1 MKRTFPAKVIEEEQ
15 RVIMTTAA
23 AQAPAP
29 GKLEFKD
36 DYTPDEAERVI
47 RNSKGL
53 PVGVRPKMVWTWKK
67 ALLWAA
73 IAIVCACGWAIL
85 AVSRGERISA
95 IWFLVVALSSYAIA
109 YRFYA
114 YYIQIKI
121 MRTDDANATPAERV
135 HDGANFERT
144 DRRVLFGQHFAGIS
158 GALLAM
164 YQTTVQAN
172 TFKSAMTYE
181 ILLIVVIGGIGSIS
195 GSCID
200 YIRKSLWAAELLGA
214 DTIVIHSGSAG
225 KMSRAE
231 AMRLSCDTLARVVE
245 AVGDTSIRLGIETM
259 GKVNQLGTLDEVI
272 EQCRVDPHYH
282 PVVDFGHMNARER
295 GGLFPDCDSYRRVF
309 STVAER
315 LGDAYA
321 RHLHC
326 HFSRIAYTDGGEKR
340 HLTFADEQYGPAFE
354 PLMEAIVR
362 EGVCPRIICESD
374 GTMAEDAL
382 TMKRYWQ
389 SLNG

>member
-1 MKRTFPAKVIEEEQ
+1 MLSDKPTFGPGGNGDWFYRDGGKSTV
-15 RVIMTTAA
+15 
-23 AQAPAP
+23 QAPAW
-29 GKLEFKD
+29 LEKIGLD
-36 DYTPDEAERVI
+36 AYEYEA
-47 RNSKGL
+47 G
-53 PVGVRPKMVWTWKK
+53 
-67 ALLWAA
+67 
-73 IAIVCACGWAIL
+73 
-85 AVSRGERISA
+85 RG
-95 IWFLVVALSSYAIA
+95 VVAGEESLRAVGEA
-109 YRFYA
+109 A
-114 YYIQIKI
+114 
-121 MRTDDANATPAERV
+121 AA
-135 HDGANFERT
+135 H
-144 DRRVLFGQHFAGIS
+144 GIRMSLHAPYFISLS
-158 GALLAM
+158 GAVEEKRLA
-164 YQTTVQAN
+164 
-172 TFKSAMTYE
+172 S
-181 ILLIVVIGGIGSIS
+181 
-195 GSCID
+195 ID

-231 AMRLSCDTLARVVE
+231 AMRLSCDTLARVMQ

-340 HLTFADEQYGPAFE
+340 HLTFADTVYGPEFE
-354 PLMEAIVR
+354 PLAEALAKAKAEGRSSVYVRAWLPIPAACLSQSEIELLDLTEPPARIADENAPQRTVYWEADLAENRRFGVQYRYRETAAYTDPLDFTPDAEQPTFDTGEEAPHIVFT
-362 EGVCPRIICESD
+362 PYLKALAHQLTD
-374 GTMAEDAL
+374 GITDPAEFMITL
-382 TMKRYWQ
+382 P
-389 SLNG
+389 